1 MENKDEATEA
11 AWNPKEKERPGEAP
25 GEHLPASQPALSAR
39 HKQGVNI
46 RRAIIGTTRGANH
59 AFWIPGLC
67 QIRYLQRSLPTC
79 SLSLPSLHRPSEKT
93 LLLLMEPNWSVGSF
107 IDQAFLVML
116 RNSYLLFASKT
127 SSFKR
132 GDCKTVRGNDQPSSA
147 AWLLQLGYIPMG
159 RPGGARSWALFLM
172 PLPWLISHGFV
183 FWVFFVCWLSIF

>member
-25 GEHLPASQPALSAR
+25 GEHLPASQPALSAG

-46 RRAIIGTTRGANH
+46 RRAVIGTTRGANH
-59 AFWIPGLC
+59 AFWIQGLC

-107 IDQAFLVML
+107 IDQAFLVTL
-116 RNSYLLFASKT
+116 RNSYLLFASKSHLLNVAISKPCVETT
-127 SSFKR
+127 SLHPR
-132 GDCKTVRGNDQPSSA
+132 
-147 AWLLQLGYIPMG
+147 
-159 RPGGARSWALFLM
+159 
-172 PLPWLISHGFV
+172 HGFCNSV
-183 FWVFFVCWLSIF
+183 TYQWAVLVELVPGRSS